1 MKTIII
7 AKNPLEPET
16 YRRFDDVENVMDF
29 IMARYP
35 VWEST
40 TKIYL
45 NVPSEATDITPVD
58 LITLEKLNDY
68 EGTYIIVENVGAAAV
83 IAIVVAVVVGVAVA
97 LMMPT
102 PAVPTQRNTQSTSPN
117 NELASRTNRPRPNS
131 RIVDVYGEGRCTFD
145 LLAAPYTI
153 FINHQEVEHAFM
165 CATRGFCQVDPDE
178 VRDDT
183 TRISQIIG
191 SSVEFY
197 APFTSPNSGHAPQ
210 LRIGSPINIPID
222 TVTKSNSVN
231 GQVARAPNDLNYNG
245 DNNLVFAYPNI
256 INATGDVNFTET
268 FQNGD
273 VLLIENAVFNSPF
286 NHLASGIAKRGDS
299 NDYTIQIA
307 THADSLVEPYNSATK
322 IKLENCTITIAGTSY
337 DLNGEYDILS
347 KSFNVVGT
355 QNYITFNLTAAATI
369 NPNWSQ
375 ISANSQ
381 VNSDGP
387 FVSKITSSVTDFNL
401 NGSYVITT
409 VAEKQITLNAPST
422 VNSKWDA
429 ITETNPSSA
438 RLTTSGD
445 KWIGPF
451 ILDDVQTTGIHCNF
465 VASNGLYK
473 DNGSNQYSADV
484 TVEVEVTPVD
494 ADDIPTGAAILQQAT
509 LVGSSVVRSTR
520 AVTLN
525 LDGLTA
531 SRYSVRCR
539 RVSPTDTGFQGTV
552 VDEVRWRDL
561 YSHSPIT
568 MAHFGN
574 VTTVQSITF
583 ATTGALTL
591 KERKLNGKLIRLVRT
606 FDGTNI
612 TEEINPSKSAVDIFL
627 TVLLDQYIGNRT
639 VDEIDLENLYEVYD
653 DIVAYFGTPKAAEF
667 SYTFDTDNMSLEETL
682 KTISNAIF
690 CEPYRLSNVTRLFFE
705 KLTEDSVL
713 LFNHRNKFNEN
724 RQITTG
730 TFNKY
735 DGVNYQ
741 WVDPKD
747 DALVTM
753 YIPADQSA
761 TNPKTVESVGIRNA
775 TQAHFQAYRIWNKIK
790 HQHITAD
797 FEATQEG
804 ELLIKGNRILNTNS
818 TIAPQ
823 QEGYVLRQD
832 VLVLTLSQP
841 VTMASGVNY
850 SIMLQMSDASVEIM
864 PVYPTSNPKQV
875 ILDHAPRLPLV
886 LDAYKYIQT
895 QYIITEVGK
904 EKAAAFL
911 VTSRATGDNMTTKI
925 TAINY
930 SDRYYNNDSDFKN
943 NIIS

>member
-1 MKTIII
+1 MKTIVV
-7 AKNPLEPET
+7 ASNPLEPET
-16 YRRFDDVENVMDF
+16 YRRFDNVENVMDF
-29 IMARYP
+29 LMARYP
-35 VWEST
+35 VWDNT
-40 TKIYL
+40 IKIYL
-45 NVPSEATDITPVD
+45 NIPSEATDITPVD

-68 EGTYIIVENVGAAAV
+68 EGVYIVIENAGAPAV

-97 LMMPT
+97 LMMPM

-245 DNNLVFAYPNI
+245 DNNLVFAYPNV
-256 INATGDVNFTET
+256 INSTGDVNLTET

-273 VLLIENAVFNSPF
+273 VLLVENAVFTSPF
-286 NHLASGIAKRGDS
+286 NHLSSGVAKRGAAS
-299 NDYTIQIA
+299 DYAVQLA
-307 THADSLVEPYNSATK
+307 THATSLVEPYNSATK
-322 IKLENCTITIAGTSY
+322 IKLENCTITVSGTSY
-337 DLNGEYDILS
+337 SLNGEYDISS
-347 KSFNVVGT
+347 KSFDTVGT
-355 QNYITFNLTAAATI
+355 QNFITFNLTNAATV
-369 NPNWSQ
+369 NANWSQ
-375 ISANSQ
+375 LAASSQ
-381 VNSDGP
+381 VNTDSP
-387 FVSKITSSVTDFNL
+387 FASKITSSVSNFNL
-401 NGSYVITT
+401 NGEYVITT
-409 VAEKQITLNAPST
+409 VAENQITLNAPST
-422 VNSKWDA
+422 VNANWNA

-465 VASNGLYK
+465 VAANGLYK

-494 ADDIPTGAAILQQAT
+494 ADDNPTGAAILQQAT
-509 LVGSSVVRSTR
+509 LIGSSVVRSTR

-525 LDGLTA
+525 LDGLVA

-539 RVSPTDTGFQGTV
+539 RVSPTDTGFEGTV
-552 VDEVRWRDL
+552 VDEIRWRDL

-568 MAHFGN
+568 MTHFGN

-591 KERKLNGKLIRLVRT
+591 KERKLNGKLTRLVRT
-606 FDGTNI
+606 FDGTTV

-639 VDEIDLENLYEVYD
+639 VDEIDLENLYEVYN
-653 DIVAYFGTPKAAEF
+653 DIVEYFGTTKAAEF

-682 KTISNAIF
+682 KTIANAIF

-775 TQAHFQAYRIWNKIK
+775 TQAHFQAYRVWNKIK

-823 QEGYVLRQD
+823 QEGYIIRQD

-841 VTMASGVNY
+841 VKMISGVNY

-864 PVYPTSNPKQV
+864 PVYPTTNPKQV

-886 LDAYKYIQT
+886 LDAHKYLQT

-911 VTSRATGDNMTTKI
+911 VTYRAMGDNMTTKI

-930 SDRYYNNDSDFKN
+930 SDRYYSNDSDFKN